1 MTAEPKPL
9 RLLLVEDDEDDE
21 ILVLRALRR
30 AGWDVSCTRVTDAP
44 GVQAALSER
53 FDAVIS
59 DHGLPGFDSLSALRL
74 VREHD
79 PDVPFII
86 VSGQIGEEAA
96 ADAMAAGASD
106 YVMKGSLAR
115 LSPAL
120 DRELAEAA
128 ANERRREA
136 DAKAAQLAAIV
147 ESSFDAIMAVDPQRR
162 LTCWNP
168 GARRMYG
175 WSAEHMLGRDLVEVL
190 PPGRRS
196 ELVGLI
202 DAALRGERFA
212 EIETTRVTRGG
223 DPVEVALAVTPIRNA
238 AGDVVAVS
246 LVERDIAERKR
257 LLAQLEHLAS
267 HDALTGLL
275 NRRGLEHELNGAI
288 ARANRYGEP
297 VALLIVDLD
306 NFKDTNDTLGHSAGD
321 ALICDVAER
330 LSRRARAT
338 DVVARLGGDEFA
350 IVLPRADAE
359 MAALAAEQFRG
370 AVADATARARA
381 TTASVGVAVHE
392 PGLTVD
398 DLLVRADLAMYSA
411 KADGRDA
418 VRCASPAEQ
427 TRLTALVST
436 EARIR
441 AALCDG
447 AFRMMLQPIVPLRPG
462 LGLQGEL
469 LLRMLDGDRL
479 MSPAEFLDVADRRG
493 LMVDI
498 DRWVIGEALSLMADG
513 EALGTTGHVAINLSG
528 HSVNDPGLVTF
539 VESEVVRLGVD
550 PATLV
555 FEITETTAI
564 ANIARAASL
573 AARLR
578 GLGCRVA
585 LDDFGAGFGSFSYL
599 KHLPLDYLKI
609 DGQFIADLRTSRTDQ
624 VLVQGM
630 VSVAHGLGLDTIAE
644 CVEDPET
651 LELLRGYGVDF
662 AQGFHTGRP
671 QPVGRGVAMAGPGSY
686 TSP

>member
-1 MTAEPKPL
+1 MTTDAKPL
-9 RLLLVEDDEDDE
+9 RLLLVEDDDDDAL
-21 ILVLRALRR
+21 LVVRALRR
-30 AGWDVSCTRVTDAP
+30 AGWDVDCTRATDAP
-44 GVQAALSER
+44 GVRSALAQR

-59 DHGLPGFDSLSALRL
+59 DHGMPGFDSRSALRL

-86 VSGQIGEEAA
+86 VSGMIGEEAA

-115 LSPAL
+115 LAPAL
-120 DRELAEAA
+120 DRELGEAA

-147 ESSFDAIMAVDPQRR
+147 ESSFDAIMAVDRRRR
-162 LTCWNP
+162 LISWNP
-168 GARRMYG
+168 GAERMYG
-175 WSAEHMLGRDLVEVL
+175 WRAADMLGRDLVEVL
-190 PPGRRS
+190 PPARQA
-196 ELVGLI
+196 ELVRLV
-202 DAALRGERFA
+202 DAALRGERIA
-212 EIETTRVTRGG
+212 EIETSRVTRGG
-223 DPVEVALAVTPIRNA
+223 DPVEVALAVTPIRDA
-238 AGDVVAVS
+238 SGGVGAVS
-246 LVERDIAERKR
+246 LVERDIAERRR

-275 NRRGLEHELNGAI
+275 NRRGLEHELTAAI
-288 ARANRYGEP
+288 ARAGRYGEP
-297 VALLIVDLD
+297 IALLIVDLD

-321 ALICDVAER
+321 ALICDVADR

-359 MAALAAEQFRG
+359 MAALAAEQFRA
-370 AVADATARARA
+370 AVADTTARARA
-381 TTASVGVAVHE
+381 TTASVGVAVYE

-398 DLLVRADLAMYSA
+398 DLLVRADLAMYTA

-427 TRLTALVST
+427 SRLTALVST
-436 EARIR
+436 EGRIR
-441 AALCDG
+441 SALADG
-447 AFRMMLQPIVPLRPG
+447 SFRMMLQPIVPLRPG

-469 LLRMLDGDRL
+469 LLRMIDGDRL
-479 MSPAEFLDVADRRG
+479 IPPAEFLEVADRRG

-498 DRWVIGEALSLMADG
+498 DRWVIGEALALVAD
-513 EALGTTGHVAINLSG
+513 EDALGMTGHVAINLSG
-528 HSVNDPGLVTF
+528 HSVNDLGLVTF
-539 VESEVVRLGVD
+539 LELELARCGVD
-550 PATLV
+550 PAALV

-564 ANIARAASL
+564 ANIARAAAL

-578 GLGCRVA
+578 DLGCRVA

-609 DGQFIADLRTSRTDQ
+609 DGQFVADLRTSRTDQ

-630 VSVAHGLGLDTIAE
+630 VSVAHGLGLHTVAE

-651 LELLRGYGVDF
+651 LELLRSYGVDF

-671 QPVGRGVAMAGPGSY
+671 RPVSRGVAMAGPGGC
-686 TSP
+686 TSS